1 MSYYDDEDYTSET
14 TALVEET
21 ADLKLTPAQVKYVLD
36 SAALKVATWMRETA
50 HKKIDKIISDETAK
64 IFDASARVIITEKAK
79 TFLQDFIDKPRDVT
93 NTYGEKTGQKVTF
106 SERVLKEWGDF
117 MKQPVNAR
125 GEPGSYNDR
134 TTRAE
139 YLIRGIVDK
148 DMKDATT
155 AAVAQI
161 SSEAKKQVQATVARY
176 IAEQIMPNISVPKV
190 EGGNA

>member
-64 IFDASARVIITEKAK
+64 IFDASARAVITEKAT
-79 TFLQDFIDKPRDVT
+79 TFLQDFIDKLRDVT

-155 AAVAQI
+155 AAVAQL
-161 SSEAKKQVQATVARY
+161 SSEEKKQFQAT
-176 IAEQIMPNISVPKV
+176 
-190 EGGNA
+190 